1 VKRLSRN
8 EVEREI
14 FMVTTEAQ
22 EPKMQPIE
30 NDWSKNGHNHPQEEL
45 FRWNGPSVSRKK
57 EPLSN
62 EVLAAFGSEA
72 RQKGRALTDA
82 ERAEIIARFK

>member
-1 VKRLSRN
+1 MSELS
-8 EVEREI
+8 VP
-14 FMVTTEAQ
+14 T
-22 EPKMQPIE
+22 MQPPST
-30 NDWSKNGHNHPQEEL
+30 NDWTKDDNSNSES
-45 FRWNGPSVSRKK
+45 FRWRGPSVSGKK

-82 ERAEIIARFK
+82 ERAEIIERCK